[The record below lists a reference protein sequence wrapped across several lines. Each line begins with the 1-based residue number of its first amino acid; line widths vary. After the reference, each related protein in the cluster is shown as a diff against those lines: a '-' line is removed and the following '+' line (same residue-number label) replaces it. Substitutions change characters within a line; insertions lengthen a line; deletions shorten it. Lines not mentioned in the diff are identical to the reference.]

1 MGMTPQTS
9 QTQPHNDN
17 SRPRRTAVFIDGAHL
32 SVATRRDFP
41 GVAIAFDKLAA
52 LLAGPTELVRT
63 YYYDAPPYLP
73 YNPSEQ
79 DRHRYA
85 QRRRFYEAL
94 RHYPRFEVREGRIAR
109 TVNRHTGGY
118 EYVQKY
124 VDVWLSTDLVRLAS
138 KRQIDLAIL
147 VTADSDFVPAIR
159 AAREEGVE
167 VRLLSSRSPRA
178 VHPELAAA
186 VDARMFL
193 DDAMVQQTARRAA

>member
-1 MGMTPQTS
+1 MGMD
-9 QTQPHNDN
+9 NDN
-17 SRPRRTAVFIDGAHL
+17 SRPLRTAVFIDGAHL
-32 SVATRRDFP
+32 SVTTRHDFP

-63 YYYDAPPYLP
+63 YYYDA
-73 YNPSEQ
+73 
-79 DRHRYA
+79 
-85 QRRRFYEAL
+85 
-94 RHYPRFEVREGRIAR
+94 
-109 TVNRHTGGY
+109 
-118 EYVQKY
+118 
-124 VDVWLSTDLVRLAS
+124 DVWLSTDLVRLAS

-147 VTADSDFVPAIR
+147 VTGDSDFVPAIR

-186 VDARMFL
+186 VDARLFL